1 MKRLLV
7 CIGCGVFCSAALA
20 ETPQNLWLQR
30 LEDSG
35 ARIEVIRV
43 ASKKP
48 LIAIEETDAQIENIL
63 KEAEALEIAVS
74 DSEKVEDSS

>member
-1 MKRLLV
+1 MNRLLV
-7 CIGCGVFCSAALA
+7 SIGCGVFCSAALA

-43 ASKKP
+43 ANEKA
-48 LIAIEETDAQIENIL
+48 LLATEATDAEVENIL
-63 KEAEALEIAVS
+63 EKAEALE
-74 DSEKVEDSS
+74 SEISHQEQIEDPS